1 MERIK
6 SQGKLLRKKLHVVKE
21 QKKLLMLEEARL
33 VRMARQRGAAV
44 KQLAKVK
51 KEKARLMVEEAR
63 LLRVLKQNHYPAI

>member
-6 SQGKLLRKKLHVVKE
+6 SQGRLLRKKLHVVKE

-33 VRMARQRGAAV
+33 VRLARQKGATV

-51 KEKARLMVEEAR
+51 EEKARLMFEEAK
-63 LLRVLKQNHYPAI
+63 LVRVLKQNGYPSI